1 MQADEVDKAWG
12 APVILTE
19 LPGPLTLFL
28 SHRPALIGIIL
39 LEPGGPEGGIWTGL
53 VGDIKLLGLSE
64 VVSIG
69 LQMISTA
76 LMSPWFPPFCHIYES
91 HCSFP
96 SEEP

>member
-1 MQADEVDKAWG
+1 MRTCAV
-12 APVILTE
+12 E
-19 LPGPLTLFL
+19 L
-28 SHRPALIGIIL
+28 
-39 LEPGGPEGGIWTGL
+39 
-53 VGDIKLLGLSE
+53 GDIKLLGLFE

-76 LMSPWFPPFCHIYES
+76 LISPWFPICHIYES